1 MLAITSFGQ
10 DLPRPIGHELVVW
23 EVHSASG
30 ARYSGLWRRI
40 PQKWAHEAAAR
51 GGLSLAVLNA
61 ERQVTAKPHGLL
73 PGLHQENTLTESVAC
88 QRYLRQV
95 SVLDF
100 PHGLLQNAALLEER
114 RGTQLQRAVHL
125 RVHLETDPGA
135 NRRDWPHLIH
145 VKWVKGHARPG
156 STPVCRRAEL
166 SCKGLFLG
174 LVGELLGSS

>member
-1 MLAITSFGQ
+1 MLWTRLMLATTSFGQ

-73 PGLHQENTLTESVAC
+73 PGLHQDNTLAESVAC
-88 QRYLRQV
+88 QSVACGRCASWTFHTDSFRMQRCWRKGAEHSSRGQSIYASTLRRIQ
-95 SVLDF
+95 
-100 PHGLLQNAALLEER
+100 ER
-114 RGTQLQRAVHL
+114 ID
-125 RVHLETDPGA
+125 E
-135 NRRDWPHLIH
+135 I
-145 VKWVKGHARPG
+145 GHSA
-156 STPVCRRAEL
+156 SM
-166 SCKGLFLG
+166 
-174 LVGELLGSS
+174 